1 MSTQESIQNLLCEL
15 PLHECFETD
24 TPLPAPPP
32 FLLPMPS
39 KSFYDVSPSWAGIR
53 DMWNDY
59 PRASFP
65 APTRYIEE
73 LERMPGPGDL
83 EGFSLP
89 EGSKEIFIPVRKRE
103 KEKILSK
110 EYQRKPFVEFDATN
124 PREQLEWE
132 QKHGETLDKEF
143 WKSVAKL
150 WDEID

>member
-24 TPLPAPPP
+24 TPLPTPPP

-39 KSFYDVSPSWAGIR
+39 KSFYDASPSWAGIR

-59 PRASFP
+59 PRASFS
-65 APTRYIEE
+65 APTRYVEE
-73 LERMPGPGDL
+73 LERMPGPERL
-83 EGFSLP
+83 KGFSLP
-89 EGSKEIFIPVRKRE
+89 EGSKEIFLPVRKHE
-103 KEKILSK
+103 KEKNLSK
-110 EYQRKPFVEFDATN
+110 EYQGKPFVEFDSTN

>member
-15 PLHECFETD
+15 PLRECFEAD
-24 TPLPAPPP
+24 TPLPDPPP

-59 PRASFP
+59 PRAGFP

-73 LERMPGPGDL
+73 LERMHDPERL
-83 EGFSLP
+83 KGFSLL
-89 EGSKEIFIPVRKRE
+89 EDSKEIFLPVRKRE
-103 KEKILSK
+103 KEKNLSK
-110 EYQRKPFVEFDATN
+110 EYQGKPFVEFDPTN